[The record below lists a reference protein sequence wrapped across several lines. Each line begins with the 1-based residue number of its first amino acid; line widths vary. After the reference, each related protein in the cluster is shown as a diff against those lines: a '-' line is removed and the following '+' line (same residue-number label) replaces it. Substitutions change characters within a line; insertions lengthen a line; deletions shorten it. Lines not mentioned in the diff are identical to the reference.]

1 MLTNFLSAIWLLEA
15 KFVSLARGQ
24 PHSPKIDYLVANVF
38 GLMFPEA
45 VQALS
50 GVSTRNILI
59 VIAVPTKPSFPIISL
74 FNYKY
79 LLPW

>member
-24 PHSPKIDYLVANVF
+24 PHSPKIDYLVAVF